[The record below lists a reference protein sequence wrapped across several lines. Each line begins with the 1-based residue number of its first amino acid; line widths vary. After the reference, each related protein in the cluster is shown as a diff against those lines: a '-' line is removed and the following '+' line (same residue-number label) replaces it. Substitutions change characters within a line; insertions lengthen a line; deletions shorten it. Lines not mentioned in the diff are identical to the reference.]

1 MTALLHATD
10 LRKSYA
16 AGRSGLF
23 CPAPRFNAVDGVAL
37 HINRGETLG
46 IVGESGCGKSTLS
59 RLVLGLTEPDA
70 GEVLFDGA
78 PLPRTD
84 TKDWRKLRQR
94 IQLVYQNA
102 AGALDP
108 RLPVNVQVEE
118 ALRIHNQPIE
128 RAAQALSDVGLVPA
142 IAARYPHELSG
153 GQLQRVVIA
162 RALALDPDLLVL
174 DEPVSALD
182 VSIQAQIVN
191 LIRDLQAEYHLA
203 YLFVSHDVAVVRHV
217 ADRIAVMY
225 LGRIVEEGPK
235 AVFRSGALHPYTR
248 ALLDAVPVPDP
259 KSRARRTPHR
269 IGDPPNAAAPPPGCR
284 FHPRCLFAVERCSSD
299 APSLRTFATGHR
311 AACHRIEE
319 IG

>member
-1 MTALLHATD
+1 MTALMRATG

-16 AGRSGLF
+16 TGRAGLF
-23 CPAPRFNAVDGVAL
+23 RPSARFNAVDGVTL
-37 HINRGETLG
+37 HIKPGETLG
-46 IVGESGCGKSTLS
+46 VVGESGCGKSTLS
-59 RLVLGLTEPDA
+59 RLVLGLAQADA
-70 GEVLFDGA
+70 GEILFDGA
-78 PLPRTD
+78 PLPRADTD
-84 TKDWRKLRQR
+84 DWRRMR
-94 IQLVYQNA
+94 IRMQLVHQNA

-108 RLPVNVQVEE
+108 RLPVRAQVEE
-118 ALRIHNQPIE
+118 ALRIHKRAPE
-128 RAAQALSDVGLVPA
+128 RAARALSDVGLPPA
-142 IAARYPHELSG
+142 MAARYPHEMSG

-191 LIRDLQAEYHLA
+191 LIRDLQAARGLA

-225 LGRIVEEGPK
+225 LGRVVEEGPT
-235 AVFRSGALHPYTR
+235 AAFRTGALHPYTR

-259 KSRARRTPHR
+259 GCRGGAVPR
-269 IGDPPNAAAPPPGCR
+269 IGDPPNPAAPPPGCR
-284 FHPRCLFAVERCSSD
+284 FHPRCPFAVHRCR
-299 APSLRTFATGHR
+299 AEPPVLREFAARHH

-319 IG
+319 IA